1 MLAVARET
9 TPVVGKIE
17 GVMAEGPSDTMV
29 VAEETGRE
37 LPLVLT
43 LGAATHPCGMSPC
56 SNG

>member
-1 MLAVARET
+1 MLPVTQET
-9 TPVVGKIE
+9 TPVVGRTE
-17 GVMAEGPSDTMV
+17 GVMAEGPPNTAV